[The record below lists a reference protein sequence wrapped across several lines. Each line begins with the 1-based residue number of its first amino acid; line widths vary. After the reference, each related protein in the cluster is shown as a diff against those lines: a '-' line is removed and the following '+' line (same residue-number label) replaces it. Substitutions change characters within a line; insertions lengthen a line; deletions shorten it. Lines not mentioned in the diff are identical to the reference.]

1 MAQALAETLE
11 GYGWSVWWDRKIP
24 LGKSFDEI
32 IEQALGDAKV
42 VVVLWSNVSVASEW
56 VRNEASEAKR
66 RGILI
71 PVFIEDVTAPLAF
84 RRLNGAN
91 LSAWKP
97 SEPHIE
103 VDKLLDRVEQL
114 LKEPRSMQARETT
127 QENED
132 ALSPLPA
139 TYTSRLR
146 QHRFAVGGILAL
158 AILLTVTAYYV
169 RGRRSGPSTDNTPP
183 KDIGPANDQVLPSE
197 LTTGF
202 YSKDLGVRIAFV
214 SKDQSESQLGLL
226 PSGAVVMEVESSR
239 PAGKGGLQAG
249 DIVVAING
257 KKIDSTDDLRRVLQ
271 QLGSGTA
278 TFSIRRGSGTKTLRV
293 DCPTC

>member
-1 MAQALAETLE
+1 MAQVLAEALE
-11 GYGWSVWWDRKIP
+11 GYGWSVWWDRRIP
-24 LGKSFDEI
+24 LGKSFDEV

-56 VRNEASEAKR
+56 VRNEASEAQG

-103 VDKLLDRVEQL
+103 FDKLLERVEQL
-114 LKEPRSMQARETT
+114 LKEPRSMKVPRTT
-127 QENED
+127 EENKP
-132 ALSPLPA
+132 ALSPPSA
-139 TYTSRLR
+139 TYTSRIR
-146 QHRFAVGGILAL
+146 QHRFALGGIFAM
-158 AILLTVTAYYV
+158 AILVTATAYYV
-169 RGRRSGPSTDNTPP
+169 RSRSGQSPDNTPP
-183 KDIGPANDQVLPSE
+183 KDKGSANGQIPGGDF
-197 LTTGF
+197 TTGF
-202 YSKDLGVRIAFV
+202 YSKDLGMRIAFV
-214 SKDQSESQLGLL
+214 SEDQSESQLGLL

-239 PAGKGGLQAG
+239 PAGKGGLQVG

-257 KKIDSTDDLRRVLQ
+257 KKIGSTDDLRRVLQ
-271 QLGSGTA
+271 ELGSGTA